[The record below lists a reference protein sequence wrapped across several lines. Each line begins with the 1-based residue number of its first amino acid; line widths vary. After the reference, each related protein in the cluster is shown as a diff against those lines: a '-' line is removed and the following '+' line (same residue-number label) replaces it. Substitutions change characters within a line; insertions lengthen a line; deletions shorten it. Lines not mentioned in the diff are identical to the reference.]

1 MANTATFYESST
13 DPDLKWININLDL
26 NDLTIEIMNSICG
39 SCYLALED
47 RVRHKDLRDIK
58 DIVDLMTDLHQAL
71 HEAETVL
78 NAQAKEVAADE

>member
-13 DPDLKWININLDL
+13 DQDLKWININLDV

-47 RVRHKDLRDIK
+47 RIRHKDLRDIK
-58 DIVDLMTDLHQAL
+58 DIVDLMIDLHQAL
-71 HEAETVL
+71 HEAEAVL
-78 NAQAKEVAADE
+78 NAHSEEVADE

>member
-1 MANTATFYESST
+1 MSYTANFYESSN
-13 DPDLKWININLDL
+13 DPNLKWININLDA
-26 NDLTIEIMNSICG
+26 NDLTLEIMNAICN
-39 SCYLALED
+39 SCYTALEE
-47 RVRHKDLRDIK
+47 RIRHRDLRALK

>member
-39 SCYLALED
+39 SCYLALEE

-78 NAQAKEVAADE
+78 NEHSKEVADE